1 MEQPVFPRPL
11 DGTLLPAVPEDG
23 RPFIQALLNAPG
35 WALGFLDRELRLRW
49 ANDTFAALVGRP
61 LAAQLGRAVGE
72 LWPALSTP
80 LMALCARALKGE
92 VISGTAL
99 TCTTPEGAAL
109 HLRVSL
115 LPAVAG
121 GLQSGLTLLA
131 QDETQQVREQNFL
144 QQSAECMKSL
154 VDISCDGYIIHQG
167 GTLLDVSRG
176 CASLFD
182 CSPEELIGD
191 QLMNWT
197 APESRP
203 VFTEAVRKG
212 TDTPYEVFGLRR
224 DGRRIPL
231 QVVAREVDYRGQRAR
246 LVALWNIS
254 GHKAAQEAAARDE
267 SFREQLLGV
276 VGHELSAPL
285 KSLHLGLNHLQQ
297 EGKLEDG
304 PAARQ
309 LTHAARRMDRMLR
322 ELLDFIRAR
331 MTGSLPLNPAPMSL
345 ETAMARAM
353 EEQQKAHPERPLIR
367 AVEGDLRGQWDET
380 RLTQLLEILLSNA
393 LQHSPSGNPVELSA
407 KGRQDGV
414 TLAVLDKGPPLLPEE
429 HEALFEPFRKGRKQG
444 REGMGLGLYL
454 SRRIAEAHGGRI
466 TVESSLERGTCFKV
480 WLPRQAPV
488 Y

>member
-1 MEQPVFPRPL
+1 MEQPVISRPF
-11 DGTLLPAVPEDG
+11 DGALLPAVSEEG

-49 ANDTFAALVGRP
+49 ANDTLATLVGRP
-61 LAAQLGRAVGE
+61 LASQLGRAVGE
-72 LWPALSTP
+72 LWPALSAP
-80 LMALCARALKGE
+80 LVALCTRALQGE
-92 VISGTAL
+92 VISSAPL
-99 TCTTPEGAAL
+99 TCTTPEGAAI

-121 GLQSGLTLLA
+121 GFQSGLTLLA
-131 QDETQQVREQNFL
+131 QDETPQVRERNL
-144 QQSAECMKSL
+144 LRESEERMKSL
-154 VDISCDGYIIHQG
+154 VDISCDGYVIHNG
-167 GTLLDVSRG
+167 GILLDVSRG

-182 CSPEELIGD
+182 CTPEEMIGD

-203 VFTEAVRKG
+203 VFAEAVRKG
-212 TDTPYEVFGLRR
+212 TDTPYEVSALRR
-224 DGRRIPL
+224 DGRRVPL
-231 QVVAREVDYRGQRAR
+231 QVVAQEVDYRGQRAR

-254 GHKAAQEAAARDE
+254 GRQAAQEAAARDE

-276 VGHELSAPL
+276 VGHDLSAPL
-285 KSLHLGLNHLQQ
+285 KSLYLGLSHLQQ

-304 PAARQ
+304 TARQ
-309 LTHAARRMDRMLR
+309 LTGAAKRMDRMLR

-331 MTGSLPLNPAPMSL
+331 MTGNLPLNPAPMSL
-345 ETAMARAM
+345 ETALERAM
-353 EEQQKAHPERPLIR
+353 EEQKKVHPERPLIR

-393 LQHSPSGNPVELSA
+393 LQHSSSGNPVELSA

-414 TLAVLDKGPPLLPEE
+414 TVAVLDKGPPLLPEE
-429 HEALFEPFRKGRKQG
+429 HESLFEPFRKGRKQG

-454 SRRIAEAHGGRI
+454 SRRIAEAHGGRL

-480 WLPRQAPV
+480 WLPRQAPLF
-488 Y
+488 